1 MTAHKTVVIVNP
13 AARGGWPR
21 RKWPVLEPVL
31 RGELGSVDIRFTSRV
46 GEGRTLAR
54 EAARRGAEL
63 VVALGGDGTVSEV
76 ASGLLGAA
84 EEAGSEEAPCALG
97 YLPCATGGDLR
108 RTLGSPDE
116 IAEAARRIATGRER
130 LLDAGRIDYT
140 DFNGRTRRGHFLNVA
155 SCGLSGL
162 VDHLVNDSPKALPGK
177 AAFLLASLRATARYK
192 NPAVRIRLDDR
203 PGGAPALC
211 EELRLY
217 LLAVAN
223 GGYFGGGMHIAPE
236 AAIDD
241 GLFDVVLL
249 GDLSR
254 LEALQLGARIYRGEH
269 TGLPKVRTARARSV
283 RAEPVDRSA
292 KVLLDVDGETP
303 GKLPATWSV
312 LPGALRYR
320 G

>member
-1 MTAHKTVVIVNP
+1 MTKRAHKTVIIVNP

-31 RGELGSVDIRFTSRV
+31 RSELGAVDILFTSRT
-46 GEGRTLAR
+46 GEGAELAR
-54 EAARRGAEL
+54 QAAQRGAEL

-76 ASGLLGAA
+76 AAGLLGAA
-84 EEAGSEEAPCALG
+84 EDLGAEEAPCALG

-108 RTLGSPDE
+108 RTLGCPE
-116 IAEAARRIATGRER
+116 ELREAARAIASAGER
-130 LLDAGRIDYT
+130 RLDAGRIEYT
-140 DFNGRTRRGHFLNVA
+140 GFDGRARRGYFLNVA
-155 SCGLSGL
+155 SAGLSGL
-162 VDHLVNDSPKALPGK
+162 VDHLVNDSPKALPGR

-203 PGGAPALC
+203 PS
-211 EELRLY
+211 EERRLY
-217 LLAVAN
+217 VLAVAN

-236 AAIDD
+236 AEIDD
-241 GLFDVVLL
+241 GQLEVVTL

-254 LEALQLGARIYRGEH
+254 LEALRVGARIYRGEH
-269 TGLPKVRTARARSV
+269 LTLPKVHAARARTV
-283 RAEPVDRSA
+283 RAEPVDPEA

-303 GKLPATWSV
+303 GRLPATWTV
-312 LPGALRYR
+312 LPGAVRYR

>member
-1 MTAHKTVVIVNP
+1 MIAATPKTVVIVNP

-31 RGELGSVDIRFTSRV
+31 RGELGAVDIRFTTRV
-46 GEGRTLAR
+46 GEGKALAR

-76 ASGLLGAA
+76 AAGLLSAA
-84 EEAGSEEAPCALG
+84 EEQGSEEAPCALG

-108 RTLGSPDE
+108 RTLGCPAE
-116 IAEAARRIATGRER
+116 IAEAARRIAAGHER
-130 LLDAGRIDYT
+130 TLDAGRIDYT
-140 DFNGRTRRGHFLNVA
+140 DFDGRTRRGYFLNVA

-203 PGGAPALC
+203 PG
-211 EELRLY
+211 EEHRLY
-217 LLAVAN
+217 VLAVAN
-223 GGYFGGGMHIAPE
+223 GGYFGGGMHIAPG
-236 AAIDD
+236 AVIDD
-241 GLFDVVLL
+241 GLFDVVTL
-249 GDLSR
+249 GDLSP

-269 TGLPKVRTARARSV
+269 TELPKVRTARARSV
-283 RAEPVDRSA
+283 RAEPVDRAA

-303 GKLPATWSV
+303 GRLPATWGV